1 MMLSPEQ
8 YVYNQVATYP
18 ALYHADSYESAA
30 KKVFDQFFNVIGNG
44 IHLPEELDRPIVD
57 QAEAEKFLRGENVY
71 YGYTEVEDLGRGVI
85 IPKRSSD
92 RNHLVCVESEK
103 ELHPEVVLWVDCKK
117 YPWTPYPNFEK
128 KYSTVYEPEFK
139 DLGKEWIEAA
149 IWFYEECVKFFNNTP
164 ELYAYAYPHK
174 SQRETDNRLYN
185 MQVRL
190 QSYKSNEEISEA
202 YECEFDGDIDKFL
215 RLRWEKELS
224 RIDRFISET
233 LSYLREL
240 HNETTA

>member
-8 YVYNQVATYP
+8 YVYNQVASYP
-18 ALYHADSYESAA
+18 SLYHANSYDAAA
-30 KKVFDQFFNVIGNG
+30 KRVFDQFFNVIGNG
-44 IHLPEELDRPIVD
+44 VDLPDELDRPIVD
-57 QAEAEKFLRGENVY
+57 QVEVAKFLRGEKVY
-71 YGYTEVEDLGRGVI
+71 LGYTEVEELANGVM

-92 RNHLVCVESEK
+92 QNHLVCVESEK
-103 ELHPEVVLWVDCKK
+103 TLHPEVLLWIDCKD
-117 YPWTPYPNFEK
+117 YPWTPYPNFNK

-164 ELYAYAYPHK
+164 EWYVYAYPCK
-174 SQRETDNRLYN
+174 SQRETDNRVYDVK
-185 MQVRL
+185 VRL

-202 YECEFDGDIDKFL
+202 YGCEFDGDVDKFL
-215 RLRWEKELS
+215 RLRWEKDLS

-240 HNETTA
+240 HDETTA

>member
-1 MMLSPEQ
+1 MIVPKQSS
-8 YVYNQVATYP
+8 NQ
-18 ALYHADSYESAA
+18 
-30 KKVFDQFFNVIGNG
+30 
-44 IHLPEELDRPIVD
+44 
-57 QAEAEKFLRGENVY
+57 
-71 YGYTEVEDLGRGVI
+71 
-85 IPKRSSD
+85 
-92 RNHLVCVESEK
+92 NHLVCVESEK
-103 ELHPEVVLWVDCKK
+103 ELHPEVILWIDCKD

-139 DLGKEWIEAA
+139 DLGNEWIEAA
-149 IWFYEECVKFFNNTP
+149 IWFYEECVDFFNNTP
-164 ELYAYAYPHK
+164 EWYAYAYPCK
-174 SQRETDNRLYN
+174 SQRETDNRVYD
-185 MQVRL
+185 MKVRL

-240 HNETTA
+240 HDETTA

>member
-1 MMLSPEQ
+1 MMLSPQQ
-8 YVYNQVATYP
+8 YVYNQVVSYP
-18 ALYHADSYESAA
+18 SLYHANSYEAAA
-30 KKVFDQFFNVIGNG
+30 KRVFDQFFNVIGNG
-44 IHLPEELDRPIVD
+44 VDLPDELDRPIADRV
-57 QAEAEKFLRGENVY
+57 EAAKFLRGEKVY
-71 YGYTEVEDLGRGVI
+71 WGYADVEELGNGVM

-92 RNHLVCVESEK
+92 GKSLICVESEK
-103 ELHPEVVLWVDCKK
+103 ALHPEVLLWIDCKD
-117 YPWTPYPNFEK
+117 YPWTPYPNFNK
-128 KYSTVYEPEFK
+128 RYSTVYEPEFK

-164 ELYAYAYPHK
+164 EWYVDAYPCK
-174 SQRETDNRLYN
+174 SQRETDNQLYD
-185 MQVRL
+185 MRVRL

>member
-44 IHLPEELDRPIVD
+44 VDLPEELDRPITDLV
-57 QAEAEKFLRGENVY
+57 EAERFLRGENVY

-85 IPKRSSD
+85 VPKRSSD
-92 RNHLVCVESEK
+92 QNHLVYVESEK
-103 ELHPEVVLWVDCKK
+103 ELHPEVILWIDCKE

-174 SQRETDNRLYN
+174 SQRETDNQLYA
-185 MQVRL
+185 MRVRL

-215 RLRWEKELS
+215 RLRWEKKLS

>member
-8 YVYNQVATYP
+8 YVYNQVASYP
-18 ALYHADSYESAA
+18 ALYHANSYDAAA
-30 KKVFDQFFNVIGNG
+30 KRVFDQLFNVIGNG
-44 IHLPEELDRPIVD
+44 VDLPDELDRPVTD
-57 QAEAEKFLRGENVY
+57 LAKAEKFLRGENVY

-85 IPKRSSD
+85 VPKRSSD
-92 RNHLVCVESEK
+92 QNHLVCVESEK
-103 ELHPEVVLWVDCKK
+103 ELHPEVILWIDCKD

-139 DLGKEWIEAA
+139 DLGNEWIEAA
-149 IWFYEECVKFFNNTP
+149 IWFYEECVDFFNNTP
-164 ELYAYAYPHK
+164 EWYAYAYPCK
-174 SQRETDNRLYN
+174 SQRETDNRVYD
-185 MQVRL
+185 MKVRL

-215 RLRWEKELS
+215 RLRWEKDLS

-240 HNETTA
+240 HDETTA

>member
-8 YVYNQVATYP
+8 YVYNQVASYP
-18 ALYHADSYESAA
+18 SLYHANSYDAAA
-30 KKVFDQFFNVIGNG
+30 KRVFDQLFNVIGNG
-44 IHLPEELDRPIVD
+44 VDLPDELDRPIVD
-57 QAEAEKFLRGENVY
+57 QVEVAKFLRGEKVY
-71 YGYTEVEDLGRGVI
+71 WGYTEVEELANGVM
-85 IPKRSSD
+85 IPKRSSIGKS
-92 RNHLVCVESEK
+92 LICVESEK
-103 ELHPEVVLWVDCKK
+103 ALHPEVLLWIDCKD

-149 IWFYEECVKFFNNTP
+149 IWFYEECVEFFNNTP
-164 ELYAYAYPHK
+164 EWYAYAYPRK
-174 SQRETDNRLYN
+174 SQRETDNQLYN
-185 MQVRL
+185 MRVRL

-240 HNETTA
+240 HNETTD

>member
-8 YVYNQVATYP
+8 YVYNQVASYP
-18 ALYHADSYESAA
+18 SLYHANSYDAAA
-30 KKVFDQFFNVIGNG
+30 KRVFDQLFNVIGNG
-44 IHLPEELDRPIVD
+44 VDLPDELDRPIVD
-57 QAEAEKFLRGENVY
+57 QVEVAKFLRGEKVY
-71 YGYTEVEDLGRGVI
+71 WGYTEVEELANGVM

-92 RNHLVCVESEK
+92 QNHLVCVESEK
-103 ELHPEVVLWVDCKK
+103 TLHPEVLLWIDCKD

-139 DLGKEWIEAA
+139 DLGNEWIEAA
-149 IWFYEECVKFFNNTP
+149 IWFYEECVEFFNNTP
-164 ELYAYAYPHK
+164 EWYAYAYPCK
-174 SQRETDNRLYN
+174 SQRETDNRVYD
-185 MQVRL
+185 MKVRL

-202 YECEFDGDIDKFL
+202 YGCEFDGDIDKFL
-215 RLRWEKELS
+215 RLRWEKDLS

-240 HNETTA
+240 HDETTA

>member
-8 YVYNQVATYP
+8 YVYNQVASYP
-18 ALYHADSYESAA
+18 SLYHADSYESAA
-30 KKVFDQFFNVIGNG
+30 KKVFNQFFNVIGNG
-44 IHLPEELDRPIVD
+44 VHLPEELDRPITDLV
-57 QAEAEKFLRGENVY
+57 EAEKFLRGENIY

-92 RNHLVCVESEK
+92 DNYLVCVESEK
-103 ELHPEVVLWVDCKK
+103 ALHPEVLLWIDCKE

-164 ELYAYAYPHK
+164 ELYVYAYPRK
-174 SQRETDNRLYN
+174 SQRETDNRLYD
-185 MQVRL
+185 MRVRL

-215 RLRWEKELS
+215 RLRWEKKLS

-233 LSYLREL
+233 LSYIKFTRKIHDL
-240 HNETTA
+240 

>member
-8 YVYNQVATYP
+8 YVYNQVASYP
-18 ALYHADSYESAA
+18 SLYHANSYDAAA
-30 KKVFDQFFNVIGNG
+30 KRVFDQLFNVIGNG
-44 IHLPEELDRPIVD
+44 VDLPDELDRPIVD
-57 QAEAEKFLRGENVY
+57 QVEVAKFLRGENVY
-71 YGYTEVEDLGRGVI
+71 YGYTEVENLGHGVI

-92 RNHLVCVESEK
+92 DNYLVCVESEK
-103 ELHPEVVLWVDCKK
+103 ALHPEVLLWIDCKE

-164 ELYAYAYPHK
+164 ELYAYAYPRK
-174 SQRETDNRLYN
+174 SQRETDNRLYD
-185 MQVRL
+185 MRVRL